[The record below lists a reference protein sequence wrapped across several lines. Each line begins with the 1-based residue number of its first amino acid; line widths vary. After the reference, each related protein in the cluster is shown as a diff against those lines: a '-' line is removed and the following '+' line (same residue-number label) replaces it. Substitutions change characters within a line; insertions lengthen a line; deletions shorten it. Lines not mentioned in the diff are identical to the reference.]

1 MICPRCTVA
10 EISTETQTC
19 VLCGYSPGGVTLDVE
34 AGGEIDEAAHRELA
48 AQYQLETILSQDAGS
63 AQYAARALGEDRPV
77 VLHVFP
83 RPSASGDAEL
93 VHRFPQE
100 AAAAAALHH
109 PHLVAPLGAG
119 VTRSLLWCAQT
130 PDDGETLAA
139 RLAQRGPLDRDDTV
153 RLVQQIASALD
164 HAHHHG
170 VVHGDVG
177 PERVLMANDAAR
189 VTGFVSGRLLRELWA
204 QRESGA
210 SPAAAPER
218 AVTPAA
224 DQYALAAMAFE
235 CLAGAPPPRE
245 ETSGTLFDT
254 PWPDLPTELT
264 AALRRAL
271 DPDPA
276 KRFGSI
282 AEFAAALRA
291 PAAGAATAAPA
302 RAAPPLLTI
311 PAERPEPRAPQRL
324 LRVDQY
330 PNPHTRRRVL
340 LAIAVVV
347 GAFLVYNLW
356 HVDQRAPVTPTVV
369 IPGPRPAPATTS
381 PPTTPAP
388 GTTAPATTRPTTRPG
403 SSPTAAPPVTRP
415 APRPATGAEPGVLF
429 INATPWGEVFVDD
442 TAVGTTPLAGLEVAP
457 GDHRVRV
464 AREGYRPFEQVVS
477 VAPGQRIRLIS
488 IVLEPE
494 PS

>member
-48 AQYQLETILSQDAGS
+48 AQYQFETILSQDAGS
-63 AQYAARALGEDRPV
+63 VQYAARAIGEDRPV
-77 VLHVFP
+77 ALHVFP
-83 RPSASGDAEL
+83 RPSTSGDAEL

-100 AAAAAALHH
+100 AAAATALHH
-109 PHLVAPLGAG
+109 PHLVAPLAAG
-119 VTRSLLWCAQT
+119 VTRSLLWCAQP

-139 RLAQRGPLDRDDTV
+139 RLGRLGPLDRDTTV
-153 RLVQQIASALD
+153 RLVEQIAAALE

-170 VVHGDVG
+170 VVHGDFG
-177 PERVLMANDAAR
+177 PERVLVVNDAAR
-189 VTGFVSGRLLRELWA
+189 VTGFVSARLLRQLWA
-204 QRESGA
+204 GREPGA
-210 SPAAAPER
+210 GPTEAPER
-218 AVTPAA
+218 AVSPAA
-224 DQYALAAMAFE
+224 DQYALAATVFE
-235 CLAGAPPPRE
+235 CLAGAPPPHE

-254 PWPDLPTELT
+254 PWPDLPNEMRT
-264 AALRRAL
+264 ALRRAL

-276 KRFGSI
+276 RRFGSV

-291 PAAGAATAAPA
+291 PADGTASPAPP

-311 PAERPEPRAPQRL
+311 PTDAPEPRAPQRL

-340 LAIAVVV
+340 LAIAVAV
-347 GAFLVYNLW
+347 GAFLVYDLW
-356 HVDQRAPVTPTVV
+356 HVDQRPPVTPTVV

-381 PPTTPAP
+381 PATTPAP
-388 GTTAPATTRPTTRPG
+388 TTSAPTTTRPTTRPG

-415 APRPATGAEPGVLF
+415 APLPATGVEPGVLF
-429 INATPWGEVFVDD
+429 INTTPWGEVFVDD
-442 TAVGTTPLAGLEVAP
+442 AAVGTTPLAGLEVAP
-457 GDHRVRV
+457 GDHHVRV
-464 AREGYRPFEQVVS
+464 VRDGYRPFEQVVS
-477 VAPGQRIRLIS
+477 VAPGQRIRLTN
-488 IVLEPE
+488 IVLEAE